1 MSGYNKERDI
11 LKKATVFSPRRE
23 VDEVRLLQLSVICF
37 TQRSANFFTTCR
49 SKLESIMRKI
59 TFGFLSSLAISAIA
73 VAETLAAPV
82 AAQTIATQS
91 GIVSG
96 STKNDVTIFKGIPY
110 AAPPTGD
117 NRWRAPQP
125 VSAWIGERDAT
136 SFGTDCAQ
144 GHVPQDAAPIAT
156 TPHEDCLFLNV
167 WKPASARANA
177 GLPVMVWIYGGGFV
191 NGGSS
196 PAVYSGKN
204 FAGDGVVFV
213 SLNYRLG
220 RFGFFAHPALEKEG
234 FGGNFGFL
242 DQIAALKWVQA
253 NIAAFGGDPARV
265 TVFGESAGGMS
276 VHMLL
281 QSPLARGLF
290 HQAIIESG
298 GGRDRTLP
306 MPSFALAA
314 KVGNSFAPGLDATQL
329 RALPAEQ
336 VTGNLNMMT
345 MNQPGYSG
353 PMVDGRTI
361 LGSSLDAINAG
372 LYAVVPVIVGAN
384 SADGFP
390 FVTDK
395 DKIFATYGKH
405 EAEARKLY
413 DPQGTVPGVELAT
426 QTSADRMFIEP
437 ARTVARELGK
447 RQPVYL
453 YRFSYAVPEVAKSM
467 GGAPHASEIPY
478 VFDTLSA
485 RQGNAPLPE
494 ETTVAALTHKYW
506 INFVKTGK
514 PDGKGVAPWPPADA
528 DTANVQ
534 IIDAAGSRNI
544 ADPLTARL
552 DFVEGLER

>member
-1 MSGYNKERDI
+1 
-11 LKKATVFSPRRE
+11 
-23 VDEVRLLQLSVICF
+23 
-37 TQRSANFFTTCR
+37 
-49 SKLESIMRKI
+49 MRTI
-59 TFGFLSSLAISAIA
+59 TSRFLSSLTFSAIA
-73 VAETLAAPV
+73 VALAGALAAPV
-82 AAQTIATQS
+82 AAQTVPTQAGKISGAT
-91 GIVSG
+91 
-96 STKNDVTIFKGIPY
+96 TNDVTVFKGIPY
-110 AAPPTGD
+110 AAPPIGD

-125 VSAWIGERDAT
+125 VNAWSGERDAT
-136 SFGTDCAQ
+136 SFGADCAQ
-144 GHVPQDAAPIAT
+144 TPFPPDFYPIAT
-156 TPHEDCLFLNV
+156 TPREDCLFLNV
-167 WKPASARANA
+167 WKPTSAKANA
-177 GLPVMVWIYGGGFV
+177 KLPVMVWIHGGGFV

-196 PAVYSGKN
+196 PAVYSGEK
-204 FAGDGVVFV
+204 FARDGVVFV

-220 RFGFFAHPALEKEG
+220 RFGYFAHPALEKEG

-290 HQAIIESG
+290 QQAIIESG

-306 MPSFALAA
+306 MSTVALAA
-314 KVGNSFAPGLDATQL
+314 KAGSGFAPGLDATQL

-345 MNQPGYSG
+345 MSQPGYSG

-372 LYAVVPVIVGAN
+372 LYAAVPVIVGAN

-395 DKIFATYGKH
+395 DKIFAAYGKQ

-413 DPQGTVPGVELAT
+413 DPNGTVPGLELAT
-426 QTSADRMFIEP
+426 QTSADRMFVEP
-437 ARTVARELGK
+437 ARAVARALGK

-453 YRFSYAVPEVAKSM
+453 YRFSYAVPEIAKSM

-478 VFDTLSA
+478 VFDTLAA
-485 RQGNAPLPE
+485 RQGKAPLPE
-494 ETTVAALTHKYW
+494 EIAVAALTHKYW
-506 INFVKTGK
+506 VNFAKTGK
-514 PDGKGVAPWPPADA
+514 PDGKGVAPWPSADA
-528 DTANVQ
+528 GTTNVQ
-534 IIDAAGSRNI
+534 IIDAAGSRNV
-544 ADPLTARL
+544 ADALMARL
-552 DFVEGLER
+552 DFVETLEK